1 MPTHSRIGF
10 PSGHKIHPITGTDLV
25 GTSYISVHCT
35 SYQSVVRIISY
46 PLTFLFYFRL
56 IILMCQCG
64 SKFICFLL
72 FFREKMGA
80 YSKEIQ
86 RVAVQL
92 IAAIIESLGLGSNYQ
107 IEKLENGLQL
117 MAVNYYPHNNTYQN
131 LKIGLPAHSDYGFIT
146 ILLQTCGGLQISHNN
161 GDSWQSVHIEPGTLH
176 VHLGDYMEVLSNG
189 RYRSLV
195 HRAVLGCEERI
206 SIASIHGYSMDEKVK
221 TLKEL
226 VDEQHPKR
234 YQESSFRDFLQF
246 ISNEC
251 NIGGKSFIQ
260 SLRIV

>member
-1 MPTHSRIGF
+1 
-10 PSGHKIHPITGTDLV
+10 
-25 GTSYISVHCT
+25 
-35 SYQSVVRIISY
+35 
-46 PLTFLFYFRL
+46 
-56 IILMCQCG
+56 
-64 SKFICFLL
+64 
-72 FFREKMGA
+72 MGA

-86 RVAVQL
+86 QVAVQL
-92 IAAIIESLGLGSNYQ
+92 IDAIIESLGLVPNYQ

-117 MAVNYYPHNNTYQN
+117 MAVNHYPHDNTYQN
-131 LKIGLPAHSDYGFIT
+131 LVGLPAHTDYGFIT
-146 ILLQTCGGLQISHNN
+146 IILQTCGGLQISHNN
-161 GDSWQSVHIEPGTLH
+161 GELWQSVHIEPGTLH

-189 RYRSLV
+189 RYKSLV

-206 SIASIHGYSMDEKVK
+206 SIASIHGYSIDEKVK

-246 ISNEC
+246 ISDGC